1 MRLKLLK
8 WSREGGWTFIEAIL
22 SIVIMSIM
30 VLGMTIVLMAFRE
43 HLDRSW
49 AIRVMDQ
56 YGNDVLERLTHE
68 LRNAVDVQVRNS
80 VGETHEIII
89 EYPDPVY
96 LDRTYFH
103 RWKADLRNTRILV
116 DNRPLYDMFP
126 PRALGR
132 GEFYEIL
139 EFTLWPYGDPR
150 KQHGEID
157 EIRDGQSRK
166 KAFLNATYDFTFT
179 LQYKRNAVNPGE
191 HDWKFRKTYTNRVYI
206 RNKNLYVRR
215 QTAG

>member
-8 WSREGGWTFIEAIL
+8 WSREGGWTLIEAIL

-43 HLDRSW
+43 HLDKSW

-56 YGNDVLERLTHE
+56 YGNDVLEKLTHE

-80 VGETHEIII
+80 VGKTDEIII
-89 EYPDPVY
+89 EYPDPSY

-132 GEFYEIL
+132 GEFYQIL
-139 EFTLWPYGDPR
+139 RFTLDPYGQSGR
-150 KQHGEID
+150 EID
-157 EIRDGQSRK
+157 ETRDSQSRG
-166 KAFLNATYDFTFT
+166 KAFLNATYDITFT
-179 LQYKRNAVNPGE
+179 LQYKRDAIMGVRKWPFE
-191 HDWKFRKTYTNRVYI
+191 FEKTYTNRVYI
-206 RNKNLYVRR
+206 KNKNLYIRR